1 MSSIESYLVNR
12 DPQLHL
18 RDAQH
23 AHRFYTENAHLFS
36 PKVKFLYH
44 VVFEITDGTVSHSYG
59 KEIGVLAKSCD
70 LPQYRINVDTRKQYN
85 RNRNFQTGINYEEV
99 KIVFH
104 DDNYGVTSAL
114 MEDYYRYY
122 YRDGNKNKGTPG
134 DYIDYSRKT
143 SYHYGEK
150 LPRYGLDFE
159 YSSQNR
165 DHFFKKIIIYQM
177 ARQQWTSF
185 TLVNPLVTALG
196 HDTLDY
202 SDGSGIMENTL
213 SIAYEAVMYN
223 RGNVGEDSE
232 PAGFTAPE
240 TRYDVTPSPLVSSNP
255 NANRRTSS
263 LRQVADSLKNISET
277 ELAFGTSPN
286 QDARGLFD
294 NTPGVFNQLSVAQQF
309 ENEGSGVQG
318 FVIPKTDTQ
327 NSSQLAPSISLRPI
341 ARPVSSAS
349 DTDGT
354 VTAQFRANDIAA
366 IEKFVA
372 GNNGN
377 VTIWLS
383 AQTDDRSVADAEIA
397 AIRAAKDTAL
407 ASGRTEEDIVTR
419 ATAALPAGQ
428 IRFEVK
434 ND

>member
-12 DPQLHL
+12 DPHLHL

-232 PAGFTAPE
+232 PAGFTASE
-240 TRYDVTPSPLVSSNP
+240 TRYDVTPSPLVSSNS

-263 LRQVADSLKNISET
+263 LSQVADGLKNINKVEIAS
-277 ELAFGTSPN
+277 GTPSN
-286 QDARGLFD
+286 SDARGL
-294 NTPGVFNQLSVAQQF
+294 GVFNQLSVGQPF
-309 ENEGSGVQG
+309 EDEGSGVPG
-318 FVIPKTDTQ
+318 LVIQKPDTQ
-327 NSSQLAPSISLRPI
+327 NLPPLDPPSSQTT
-341 ARPVSSAS
+341 ARTVSSAS
-349 DTDGT
+349 NTGET
-354 VTAQFRANDIAA
+354 ITAQFRADDIAG
-366 IEKFVA
+366 IEKFVTENRS
-372 GNNGN
+372 GKVN
-377 VTIWLS
+377 IIMS
-383 AQTDDRSVADAEIA
+383 AATEGDDAVLDAETA
-397 AIRAAKDTAL
+397 AVKAA
-407 ASGRTEEDIVTR
+407 E
-419 ATAALPAGQ
+419 TAALATGRDYEDTDLTTSAGVPFGQ
-428 IRFEVK
+428 IRIEVI
-434 ND
+434 N